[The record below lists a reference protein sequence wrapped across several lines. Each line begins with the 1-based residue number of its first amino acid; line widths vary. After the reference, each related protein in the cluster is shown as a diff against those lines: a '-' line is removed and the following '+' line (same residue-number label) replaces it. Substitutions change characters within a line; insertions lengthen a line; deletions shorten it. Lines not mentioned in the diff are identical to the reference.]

1 MDGFDP
7 RTGVI
12 LIAGTNRPD
21 ILDPALLRPG
31 RFDRHISVD
40 RPDLEGRKAILAVHA
55 KGKPFDPSVDLS
67 LLARRTPGFTGADLA
82 NVLNEAALFAA
93 RRGEQ
98 TVRAGDVENAVDRV
112 LAGPE
117 KKARLLSE
125 RERRVVAYHEA
136 GHALVGRVVPNGD
149 PIHKVSIMARGR
161 ALGWTL
167 ALPEEDRVL
176 RTRSELRDDLAMLLG
191 GRSAEELV
199 FDDPTTGAQ
208 NDIERATQIA
218 RAMVTQYGMSEV
230 VGPRQVGSGD
240 SDGFAGRD
248 SASARDY
255 SDHVAA
261 AVDGEVR
268 RLVDEARQRARGILV
283 EHRSVLDDL
292 AAALVEHET
301 LGDAELTTIFAPLG
315 AAR

>member
-1 MDGFDP
+1 
-7 RTGVI
+7 
-12 LIAGTNRPD
+12 
-21 ILDPALLRPG
+21 
-31 RFDRHISVD
+31 
-40 RPDLEGRKAILAVHA
+40 
-55 KGKPFDPSVDLS
+55 
-67 LLARRTPGFTGADLA
+67 
-82 NVLNEAALFAA
+82 
-93 RRGEQ
+93 
-98 TVRAGDVENAVDRV
+98 
-112 LAGPE
+112 
-117 KKARLLSE
+117 
-125 RERRVVAYHEA
+125 
-136 GHALVGRVVPNGD
+136 VGRVVPNGD

-191 GRSAEELV
+191 GRCAEELV

-230 VGPRQVGSGD
+230 IGPRQVGSGD
-240 SDGFAGRD
+240 TDGPPGRD
-248 SASARDY
+248 GGSGRDY

-268 RLVDEARQRARGILV
+268 RLVDDARQRARAILL
-283 EHRSVLDDL
+283 EHRAVLDDL

-301 LGDAELTTIFAPLG
+301 LGDTELAEVFAPLG
-315 AAR
+315 ATR